1 MTNRPQLILFALILF
16 AFSAKADSFHYA
28 CTQVSL
34 DAGLS
39 SPTVLDILED
49 DTGTL
54 WIGTKEGLDVF
65 YASGRKSYRLGGA
78 VSSIKQDSI
87 GRVWVSTEE
96 AVFRYSPESDSFDSL
111 APGAGGR
118 LFAYEQ
124 EMWVYKDNILW
135 RILLSDASVSPVRF
149 PSNIYI
155 GDIISGGEDGVILGS
170 MFSGLWK
177 YDPASGEVVRFSS
190 EEIYSLGSLLRVGD
204 DIYAGSRRD
213 GVFVFGPDGQMKG
226 KVKGLPSSDITDMAL
241 AGDEIWI
248 TTDGGGVSILNA
260 RDGSVEILQNV
271 PGDESSL
278 PANAL
283 YTVAA
288 SSDDVW
294 LGTVRCGAVNVQ
306 RHYIKAYGGC
316 AFGLSCD
323 EDGFVWVG
331 SDGQGLSRFDP
342 STEEFRYYPSTGTD
356 YVPVVSPYRK
366 GEVLMMLYHK
376 GMYVMDTGTGSVH
389 PLKIDGR
396 EAVNTDWNTS
406 YLHYCYKARPDEIL
420 IYGPLLYAYNPLDES
435 TKYFSFADGK
445 PADWVHVPWW
455 GKDFFLASKGNELY
469 AGDYDSLILTRLCDI
484 GAAGDVLCAS
494 FDKTAGRI
502 WISTEHEMGYVDYPG
517 PEAVCGQYHQLDPT
531 PFQKA
536 SALTVDAQSRLWIA
550 ADMQLYLYRPEIGA
564 FSSFGPFDGY
574 PLCDILTGWNT
585 EVPGDVFYWAGTS
598 GLVRINTALADVVSE
613 KKAPVMSLSEIISDK
628 NRYVFDGNVPRRVK
642 IPWNHGALTLN
653 YRVSNLAFY
662 ENATY
667 VYTIS
672 GKDESRVTSKMASL
686 EIASLPPGDYVISA
700 TCSPSK
706 SVSVACAPEVR
717 IKVMQ
722 PWYKSLMFS
731 LLLVS
736 LIALLVVY
744 VTYYVVERNMAKGG
758 VVENAISDK
767 DHAFMEKL
775 NSMVEEKMGEEQL
788 DSDYLTVALGISRTA
803 LFERVKRLTGYSLND
818 YIKRIRINKAAK
830 LLRETSMSI
839 IEISEATGFAYP
851 RYFSSV
857 FKDLTGE
864 SPTEFRK
871 TNNNK

>member
-1 MTNRPQLILFALILF
+1 MTNRPHLILFALLLL
-16 AFSAKADSFHYA
+16 ALPARADSFHYA

-49 DTGTL
+49 DSGTL

-65 YASGRKSYRLGGA
+65 YASGRKSYRLGGSI
-78 VSSIKQDSI
+78 SSIKQDYDGHI
-87 GRVWVSTEE
+87 WVSTEE
-96 AVFRYSPESDSFDSL
+96 SVFRYDPESDSFEAL
-111 APGAGGR
+111 APGAGGW
-118 LFAYEQ
+118 LFPYGQ
-124 EMWVYKDNILW
+124 EMWAYKDNMLW
-135 RILLSDASVSPVRF
+135 RILLSDASVSSVRF

-155 GDIISGGEDGVILGS
+155 GDILSDGDDGVILGS
-170 MFSGLWK
+170 MFSGLWR
-177 YDPASGEVVRFSS
+177 YDTINGEVVRFSS

-213 GVFVFGPDGQMKG
+213 GVFVFGPDGRMKG
-226 KVKGLPSSDITDMAL
+226 GIAGLPSSDITDMAL
-241 AGDEIWI
+241 AGEEVWI
-248 TTDGGGVSILNA
+248 TTDGGGVSILNIL
-260 RDGSVEILQNV
+260 DGSVEILQNV

-283 YTVAA
+283 FTVAA
-288 SSDDVW
+288 SKNDVW

-306 RHYIKAYGGC
+306 RHYIKAFGGC

-323 EDGFVWVG
+323 DDGFVWVG

-342 STEEFRYYPSTGTD
+342 ATEEFRYYPSTGTD
-356 YVPVVSPYRK
+356 YIPVVSPYRK
-366 GEVLMMLYHK
+366 GEVLMMRYHK
-376 GMYVMDTGTGSVH
+376 GMYVMDTSTGNMR
-389 PLKIDGR
+389 PLRIDGR
-396 EAVNTDWNTS
+396 PAVDADWNTS

-420 IYGPLLYAYNPLDES
+420 IYGPLLYAYNPQDES
-435 TKYFSFADGK
+435 TRYFSFADGK
-445 PADWVHVPWW
+445 PADWVHIPWW
-455 GKDFFLASKGNELY
+455 GTDFFLASKGNELY
-469 AGDYDSLILTRLCDI
+469 SGNYDSLVLARLCDV
-484 GAAGDVLCAS
+484 GAAGDILCAS
-494 FDKTAGRI
+494 FDKNTGRI
-502 WISTEHEMGYVDYPG
+502 WLSTEREVGYVEYSGHGLDF
-517 PEAVCGQYHQLDPT
+517 GQYHHIDNT

-536 SALTVDAQSRLWIA
+536 SALTVDAHSRLWIA
-550 ADMQLYLYRPEIGA
+550 ADMQLYLYRPELGT

-574 PLCDILTGWNT
+574 PLCDILNGWNT
-585 EVPGDVFYWAGTS
+585 EVSGDVFYWAGTS
-598 GLVRINTALADVVSE
+598 GLVRINTALADAVSE

-628 NRYVFDGNVPRRVK
+628 NRYVFDGNVPRRIK
-642 IPWNHGALTLN
+642 MPWNHGTLTVN
-653 YRVSNLAFY
+653 YKVSNLAFY
-662 ENATY
+662 DNATY
-667 VYTIS
+667 VYTVS
-672 GKDESRVTSKMASL
+672 GKDESRVTSRMASL

-722 PWYKSLMFS
+722 PWYKSLAFS
-731 LLLVS
+731 LVLIG
-736 LIALLVVY
+736 LIALLVVF
-744 VTYYVVERNMAKGG
+744 VTYSVVERNMAKGG

-767 DHAFMEKL
+767 DRAFIEKL

-788 DSDYLTVALGISRTA
+788 DSDYLTVALGVSRTA
-803 LFERVKRLTGYSLND
+803 LFEKVRKLTGYSLND
-818 YIKRIRINKAAK
+818 YVKRLRINKAAE

-871 TNNNK
+871 TNSNK